1 MVTDSIELESYV
13 EPHFVFLRSKLLTCP
28 EGLSADRYLS
38 HINYRILE
46 NPANLTEH
54 VRKIFLFQRENLNQL
69 QLTAALADLFFV
81 LKAGGYALRKRLLLT
96 SRELI
101 DTEVFNRLAD
111 KLRNGKLSMS
121 ESWLSGLPTLMVE
134 KPVLEIVRKKAQE
147 PRNVADDKDNA
158 MLLADEYIEN
168 SQIDLAIETL
178 EEAVLKAPGDDQSAQ
193 LLIELY
199 RQTAQY
205 DRFQTILQQLY
216 QTHHETLPDCW
227 QMASIGFEPS

>member
-46 NPANLTEH
+46 NPANLVEH
-54 VRKIFLFQRENLNQL
+54 VRKIHLFQNENLNQKK
-69 QLTAALADLFFV
+69 LTAALADLFFV
-81 LKAGGYALRKRLLLT
+81 LKTGGYALRKRLLLT

-101 DTEVFNRLAD
+101 DSEIFDHLAE
-111 KLRNGKLSMS
+111 KLKNGKLSIS
-121 ESWLSGLPTLMVE
+121 ENWLSELPTLMVE
-134 KPVLEIVRKKAQE
+134 KTTLEIVQKQTQE
-147 PRNVADDKDNA
+147 PRIAADDKDNA
-158 MLLADEYIEN
+158 MRLADEYIEN

-178 EEAVLKAPGDDQSAQ
+178 EEAVLKTPGDDQPAK

-199 RQTAQY
+199 RQTAEY
-205 DRFQTILQQLY
+205 DRFQTILQKLY

-227 QMASIGFEPS
+227 QMASIEFEQS